1 MEKINHLI
9 KQQITK
15 ICQESNSY
23 WYQALR
29 IVLMRIRIKPRSKES
44 LSPFEILY
52 GRPYQFQF
60 KGEDL
65 NKLGEN
71 YLQRYMIALGN
82 QLSKIQKEV
91 WGVRGL
97 DQPIHPFKP
106 RDWVHAKALSGQ
118 PLEEKDHPEC
128 CRQHLL
134 QSKSGNNPTGFTTQE

>member
-65 NKLGEN
+65 NQLLT
-71 YLQRYMIALGN
+71 YDCIAK
-82 QLSKIQKEV
+82 SVTQK
-91 WGVRGL
+91 
-97 DQPIHPFKP
+97 
-106 RDWVHAKALSGQ
+106 
-118 PLEEKDHPEC
+118 
-128 CRQHLL
+128 
-134 QSKSGNNPTGFTTQE
+134 